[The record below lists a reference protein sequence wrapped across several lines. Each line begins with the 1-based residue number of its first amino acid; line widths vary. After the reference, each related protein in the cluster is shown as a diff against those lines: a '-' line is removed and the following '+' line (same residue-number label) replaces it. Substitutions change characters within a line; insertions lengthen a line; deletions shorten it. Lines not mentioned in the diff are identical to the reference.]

1 MVGLRTETPVIRKI
15 IYQEK
20 IVFCTLFLEQCNLLE
35 QKLDEN
41 KSNSKEEEVYS
52 VCIVTPNQKQQ
63 DLDSNCLFTSPS
75 LQARAKS
82 DGWEKQIFDEFARLI
97 LFLKSDADTSF
108 KEFMLK
114 KGGSMYMP

>member
-20 IVFCTLFLEQCNLLE
+20 IVFCTLFLEQCNLPE

-41 KSNSKEEEVYS
+41 KSNSKEEEVYTVYS
-52 VCIVTPNQKQQ
+52 DAQS

-82 DGWEKQIFDEFARLI
+82 DGWEKQIFHECARLI

>member
-63 DLDSNCLFTSPS
+63 DLDSICLSTSPS
-75 LQARAKS
+75 RQEENQMAGEPDFPRVWQANFVL
-82 DGWEKQIFDEFARLI
+82 EI
-97 LFLKSDADTSF
+97 
-108 KEFMLK
+108 
-114 KGGSMYMP
+114 